1 MLLLLLF
8 LPVLL
13 TLPSSPN
20 PLGGP
25 REGTE
30 RDIDLDPKK
39 REEGEEEELFLLA
52 TAGRPILGGTVR
64 GGRKGEEGN
73 ALAPD

>member
-1 MLLLLLF
+1 ML
-8 LPVLL
+8 
-13 TLPSSPN
+13 SSPN

-30 RDIDLDPKK
+30 RDIDLDPRK
-39 REEGEEEELFLLA
+39 REEGEEEEELFLLA
-52 TAGRPILGGTVR
+52 TAERPILGGTVR
-64 GGRKGEEGN
+64 GGRKGEEGP

>member
-1 MLLLLLF
+1 M
-8 LPVLL
+8 LL

-30 RDIDLDPKK
+30 RDIDLDPRK
-39 REEGEEEELFLLA
+39 REEGEEEEEEELFLLA

-64 GGRKGEEGN
+64 GGRNGEEGP
-73 ALAPD
+73 ALAMD

>member
-1 MLLLLLF
+1 M
-8 LPVLL
+8 LL
-13 TLPSSPN
+13 TLLSSPN

-25 REGTE
+25 RAGTE
-30 RDIDLDPKK
+30 RDIDLDPRKG
-39 REEGEEEELFLLA
+39 EEGEEEELFLLA

-64 GGRKGEEGN
+64 GGRNGEEGP